1 MANRINDAMK
11 KDQALAYYF
20 IGSRNLEARVD
31 IWADGVYVRAFEK
44 GSPNFYCDSF
54 GNKLIIPRRM
64 GVQEFNKLVSF
75 GGILSKDEVKSLE
88 ETYKARSVYYKF
100 TF

>member
-1 MANRINDAMK
+1 MANRINNAMK
-11 KDQALAYYF
+11 KDKALASYF
-20 IGSRNLEARVD
+20 IESRNLEARID

-44 GSPNFYCDSF
+44 GSPNFYWDSF

-64 GVQEFNKLVSF
+64 GVREFNKLVSF

-88 ETYKARSVYYKF
+88 ETYNAKMAYYKF
-100 TF
+100 IF